1 MFLNNFSPINGH
13 ESHLLQMAFTDPLD
27 VNVHSGGTGA
37 VTPNVAD
44 QFIPEVW
51 GQAILDVFQ
60 QKIMM
65 KNVGTDLSPNV
76 ANHGDVI
83 HLPHIGVPE
92 LSAFTHGSEIA
103 ADVTSGGSMTSQQ
116 TNLTISEYNVA
127 SVYVPDIVNVQSSY
141 DLLNIY
147 VKQLAYASAR
157 GFDNYMHYL
166 VASNIQGLLA
176 SATGAVGA
184 DANTSIHVQT
194 TGSALSADNISSL
207 MAIILGETGS
217 TDGWNLVLSPAM
229 YASLAAL
236 ADFVKGT
243 SSPLGAAFESTGNA
257 GNILGMPVWVAQSPY
272 MVSGADVS
280 ADATKG
286 IKEVLDLETSGT
298 DDNDIV
304 YGYAIHE
311 SALYYAFSK
320 EAKINA
326 SYRHAYLST
335 LVTVEGVYGGV
346 AINADTD
353 GDRRIIALVDYE

>member
-1 MFLNNFSPINGH
+1 
-13 ESHLLQMAFTDPLD
+13 MAFTDPLD

-44 QFIPEVW
+44 QFVPEVW

-65 KNVGTDLSPNV
+65 KNVGIDISPNV
-76 ANHGDVI
+76 ANAGDKI

-92 LSAFTHGSEIA
+92 LTAFTQGSEIA
-103 ADVTSGGSMTSQQ
+103 ADVTSGGSMTSQES
-116 TNLTISEYNVA
+116 TLTISEYNVA
-127 SVYVPDIVNVQSSY
+127 SVYVPDIMNVQSNY
-141 DLLNIY
+141 DLLSIY
-147 VKQLAYASAR
+147 TKQLGYAVAR

-166 VASNIQGLLA
+166 VANNIQGLLA
-176 SATGAVGA
+176 GATGATGQ
-184 DANTSIHVQT
+184 DANNSIHVET
-194 TGSALSADNISSL
+194 TGSALSAANLSSL

-217 TDGWNLVLSPAM
+217 TEGWNLVLSPAM

-243 SSPLGAAFESTGNA
+243 ASPLGAAFESTGNA

-272 MVSGADVS
+272 MATDGGDVS

-286 IKEVLDLETSGT
+286 IKAVADLETSGT

-320 EAKINA
+320 EAKVTA

-335 LVTVEGVYGGV
+335 LVTCESVYGGV
-346 AINADTD
+346 ALNTD
-353 GDRRIIALVDYE
+353 NQGDRRIIALVDYE

>member
-1 MFLNNFSPINGH
+1 MLNYNQFLNDTFRK
-13 ESHLLQMAFTDPLD
+13 QMAFTDPLD

-65 KNVGTDLSPNV
+65 RNVGIDLSPAV

-92 LSAFTHGSEIA
+92 LSAFTHGAEIA
-103 ADVTSGGSMTSQQ
+103 ADITSAGSMTSQQ
-116 TNLTISEYNVA
+116 TDLTVSEYNVA
-127 SVYVPDIVNVQSSY
+127 SVYVPDIVNVQANY
-141 DLLNIY
+141 DLLGIY
-147 VKQLAYASAR
+147 AKQLGYASAR

-166 VASNIQGLLA
+166 VASNLQGLLA

-194 TGSALSADNISSL
+194 TGSALSAANISSL
-207 MAIILGETGS
+207 MAIILGETGN

-236 ADFVKGT
+236 GDFVKGT
-243 SSPLGAAFESTGNA
+243 ASPLGAGFESTGNA
-257 GNILGMPVWVAQSPY
+257 GNLLGMPVWVAQSPY
-272 MVSGADVS
+272 MATDGTDVA

-286 IKEVLDLETSGT
+286 ILAVQALDSDASQQE
-298 DDNDIV
+298 DIV
-304 YGYAIHE
+304 YGYAIHD
-311 SALYYAFSK
+311 SALYYAFAR
-320 EAKINA
+320 EAKITA

-335 LVTVEGVYGGV
+335 LVTCDSAYGG
-346 AINADTD
+346 AFRNTDAD
-353 GDRRIIALVDYE
+353 GNRRCFALIDYKAS

>member
-1 MFLNNFSPINGH
+1 
-13 ESHLLQMAFTDPLD
+13 MAFTDPLD

-44 QFIPEVW
+44 QFVPEVW

-65 KNVGTDLSPNV
+65 KNVGIDISPNV
-76 ANHGDVI
+76 ANAGDKI

-92 LSAFTHGSEIA
+92 LTAFTQGAEIA
-103 ADVTSGGSMTSQQ
+103 ADTTSGGSMTSQE
-116 TNLTISEYNVA
+116 TTLTISEYNVA
-127 SVYVPDIVNVQSSY
+127 SVYVPDIMNVQSNY
-141 DLLNIY
+141 DLLSIY
-147 VKQLAYASAR
+147 TKQLGYAVAR

-166 VASNIQGLLA
+166 VANNLQGLLA

-184 DANTSIHVQT
+184 DADTSIHVQT
-194 TGSALSADNISSL
+194 TGSALSAANLSSL

-217 TDGWNLVLSPAM
+217 TEGWNLVLSPAM

-243 SSPLGAAFESTGNA
+243 ASPLGAAFESTGNA

-272 MVSGADVS
+272 MAGDGTDVS

-286 IKEVLDLETSGT
+286 IKAVADLETSGS

-320 EAKINA
+320 EAKVTA

-335 LVTVEGVYGGV
+335 LVTCESVYGGV
-346 AINADTD
+346 AINTD
-353 GDRRIIALVDYE
+353 NQGDRRIIALVDYE